1 MKWDEKDHNWMI
13 CAYGESEYLEECL
26 GSLLGQRVKSRV
38 RICTSTPNEHILG
51 IAEKYGIEVLVNR
64 GEGGISGDWNFALE
78 SGESELVTLA
88 HQDDLY
94 EESYV
99 EEMLARM
106 NRAKEPILYF
116 TNYGEIRKGEKV
128 TENRLLKVKRVMLAP
143 VKAAPGKKWGQRMSL
158 RFGNSI
164 CCPSIT
170 YRKSVMEGK
179 RFGERFKSNLDWE
192 MTERLSRETGEFV
205 YCPSI
210 QMFHRIH
217 EGSTTSELLEKDLR
231 GQEDFEMLRRF
242 WPDGVAK
249 VMSRAYASGEKSNK
263 LQGKERVF

>member
-1 MKWDEKDHNWMI
+1 MKWDEKDHNWMV

-106 NRAKEPILYF
+106 NRAKEPIL
-116 TNYGEIRKGEKV
+116 T
-128 TENRLLKVKRVMLAP
+128 
-143 VKAAPGKKWGQRMSL
+143 
-158 RFGNSI
+158 
-164 CCPSIT
+164 
-170 YRKSVMEGK
+170 
-179 RFGERFKSNLDWE
+179 
-192 MTERLSRETGEFV
+192 SRTTGR
-205 YCPSI
+205 SG
-210 QMFHRIH
+210 RA
-217 EGSTTSELLEKDLR
+217 
-231 GQEDFEMLRRF
+231 RR
-242 WPDGVAK
+242 
-249 VMSRAYASGEKSNK
+249 
-263 LQGKERVF
+263 